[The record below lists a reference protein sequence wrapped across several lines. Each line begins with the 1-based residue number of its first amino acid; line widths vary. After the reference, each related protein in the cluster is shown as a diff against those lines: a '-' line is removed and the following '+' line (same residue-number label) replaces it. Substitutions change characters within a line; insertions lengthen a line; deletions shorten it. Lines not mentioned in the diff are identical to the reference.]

1 MSMKNLFGV
10 APCAAYGWPK
20 NLPRWKGIDRSILD
34 INAAVPAHFVIADGI
49 IGMEGNRR
57 MHGSPRNLGPIV
69 LADDAV
75 APDFVCSRLM
85 GLNPLRVNY
94 LAQVAE
100 LLGNGTPERVVHLG
114 EGLPSTMQPFAVLP
128 EFAHLRL

>member
-1 MSMKNLFGV
+1 MKNLFGV
-10 APCAAYGWPK
+10 APSATYGWPK
-20 NLPRWKGIDRSILD
+20 SRLQLNGIDQSTLD

-49 IGMEGNRR
+49 IGMEGNRP

-94 LAQVAE
+94 LARAAE
-100 LLGNGTPERVVHLG
+100 FLGNGTPERIVHLG

-128 EFAHLRL
+128 EFAHVCL